1 VKFIMRRAAYPL
13 HAILIIIVIGAA
25 LLIVPSSP
33 RAQSQSAQL
42 TGQEIIAN
50 LATGRVVI
58 CVAKDAILVG
68 AESEKS
74 EPGSHS
80 PLFVPLTGGH
90 VAVLLGAV
98 EWVQVNS
105 GRPPIRLD
113 TELGKIGNRRL
124 VHPIETADQN
134 EATDLEVLGIAFL
147 ERLRAITGELHHEL
161 KLKDDEPIVQILVVG
176 YQKDYGPEAW
186 VISYKLQ
193 QRLLRDDYWDTL
205 AQRPSYLQI
214 YPPEKKAPHT
224 IVEVKYPTEI
234 KGSSLQEMLQQN
246 DARLIPIRS
255 TDAKVGQAAQF
266 MLDGATQKANSEPAT
281 VFFRK
286 ALEATAPKESKLT
299 IAILHEGDRFDWI
312 IPPPEEVKPGDD
324 KRDSAAPT
332 LRAPH
337 H

>member
-1 VKFIMRRAAYPL
+1 MRRAQFPL
-13 HAILIIIVIGAA
+13 HAIAIIIVVVTA

-33 RAQSQSAQL
+33 RAQSQKSTASE
-42 TGQEIIAN
+42 QEIIAN

-58 CVAKDAILVG
+58 CVTKDAILIG

-80 PLFVPLTGGH
+80 PLFIPLTAGH

-98 EWVQVNS
+98 EWVEVNS
-105 GRPPIRLD
+105 GKPPIRLD
-113 TELGKIGNRRL
+113 LELAKVDHEKPGRK
-124 VHPIETADQN
+124 IETIDSN

-147 ERLRAITGELHHEL
+147 ERLRLITGELHHEL
-161 KLKDDEPIVQILVVG
+161 KLKDDEPIVQILIVG

-193 QRLLRDDYWDTL
+193 QRLLRGDYWDTL
-205 AQRPSYLQI
+205 AQRPSYVQL
-214 YPPEKKAPHT
+214 YPPEKKDPHT
-224 IVEVKYPTEI
+224 IVEFKYPPEI
-234 KGSSLQEMLQQN
+234 KGSSLQQMLQQN
-246 DARLIPIRS
+246 DSRLIPIR
-255 TDAKVGQAAQF
+255 TADPKVGQAAQL
-266 MLDGATQKANSEPAT
+266 MLDGATQKAGSEPAT
-281 VFFRK
+281 AFFRQ
-286 ALEATAPKESKLT
+286 ALQATAPPDSKLT

-312 IPPPEEVKPGDD
+312 IPPPETGLKADD
-324 KRDSAAPT
+324 KRDPTAPT